1 MSVIQAI
8 GQQNIKAEFAHRLQG
23 FLNQDPDVRELFS
36 GATSMTTVVNLLAA
50 LSFQEGD
57 ARFQA
62 DTLDEELVFSLFFD
76 SFYLLFIKEL
86 EHNNLSQAE
95 KLILQL
101 SRHYGELMA
110 KQIVQAESGQ
120 GAEELS
126 IRAELLKRANCVLQ
140 AWEQLDKPYAQ
151 QRGSLR
157 NMGR

>member
-1 MSVIQAI
+1 MSVLQAI

-23 FLNQDPDVRELFS
+23 FLNKDPDVRQLFT
-36 GATSMTTVVNLLAA
+36 GATSITTVANLLAA

-57 ARFQA
+57 ARFQS

-95 KLILQL
+95 RLILQL
-101 SRHYGELMA
+101 SRYYGELMA
-110 KQIVQAESGQ
+110 KTLLQAESGEM
-120 GAEELS
+120 AEELPT
-126 IRAELLKRANCVLQ
+126 RAELLKRANCVLQ
-140 AWEQLDKPYAQ
+140 AWEQLNKRYAL
-151 QRGSLR
+151 QRGSLC